1 MVIQQPNSL
10 PDDVKPKPHDANS
23 AATVLNDVQMT
34 EMPGGVGV
42 ANAADGEN
50 SVMVQL
56 CTAPSTW
63 QFRMAVVV
71 TQLVRRSLGLWM
83 MTPRSRI
90 PIWTDHPIQRL
101 QLGTLAWP

>member
-1 MVIQQPNSL
+1 MVIQQPNRL

-56 CTAPSTW
+56 CTALSTW

-71 TQLVRRSLGLWM
+71 TQIVRRILGL
-83 MTPRSRI
+83 
-90 PIWTDHPIQRL
+90 
-101 QLGTLAWP
+101 

>member
-10 PDDVKPKPHDANS
+10 PDNVKPKPHDANS

-56 CTAPSTW
+56 CTALSTW

-71 TQLVRRSLGLWM
+71 TQIVRRILGL
-83 MTPRSRI
+83 
-90 PIWTDHPIQRL
+90 
-101 QLGTLAWP
+101 

>member
-10 PDDVKPKPHDANS
+10 PDDVKPKPHDADS

-42 ANAADGEN
+42 ANAADGES

-56 CTAPSTW
+56 CTALSTW

-71 TQLVRRSLGLWM
+71 TQLVRRSLGF
-83 MTPRSRI
+83 
-90 PIWTDHPIQRL
+90 
-101 QLGTLAWP
+101 